1 MAVDTFKEASDYTS
15 SAATIM
21 SAEVLYVN
29 WKEPAPAFS
38 KFDISSSN

>member
-15 SAATIM
+15 SAASIM

-29 WKEPAPAFS
+29 WKEPAPAFL